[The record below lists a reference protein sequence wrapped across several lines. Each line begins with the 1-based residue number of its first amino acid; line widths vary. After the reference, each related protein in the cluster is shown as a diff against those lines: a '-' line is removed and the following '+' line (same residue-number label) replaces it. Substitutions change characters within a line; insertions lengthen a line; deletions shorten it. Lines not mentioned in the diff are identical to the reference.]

1 MLHGGVCFNVIIRY
15 KDKKNRLPFYAG
27 IKNENKNGTR
37 IYADLA
43 DLKRILFQ

>member
-1 MLHGGVCFNVIIRY
+1 MLHVGVSLNVFIGY

-37 IYADLA
+37 ILTDLV